1 MRESNTHATKK
12 DQIQC
17 LEVLISKSYLNSN
30 NNLLWTLTV
39 YSLENKPVRKNRA
52 IHNSEIFHFML
63 YDWSR
68 TLKQL
73 LDERQVP
80 YSIIQ
85 FFTPDSLYSDS
96 LDACP
101 SRDNEMKYLS
111 ALHAMQESG
120 GTATSADDRL
130 ISIDKK
136 AKADLIQ
143 R

>member
-17 LEVLISKSYLNSN
+17 LEVLISKTYLNSN
-30 NNLLWTLTV
+30 NNLMWTLSV

-73 LDERQVP
+73 LEEHQVP
-80 YSIIQ
+80 YAIIQ
-85 FFTPDSLYSDS
+85 FFSPENFYSGS

-101 SRDNEMKYLS
+101 STNIEMKYLS
-111 ALHAMQESG
+111 ALQAIHESG
-120 GTATSADDRL
+120 GTVTSADDRL
-130 ISIDKK
+130 LSIDENV
-136 AKADLIQ
+136 KADFIQ
-143 R
+143 G